1 MKNFLRTTLFWLI
14 IFVLFGFYL
23 KSFNPNL
30 GGQVA
35 SRINNGAQIDSLSG
49 QIEDPTLSGI
59 NNIQTTLINMQTK
72 LDEIS
77 TKIGNPVVSEIK
89 ANPILEKP
97 VLEKT
102 SSGDIK

>member
-14 IFVLFGFYL
+14 IFVLFWFYL

-30 GGQVA
+30 WWQVA
-35 SRINNGAQIDSLSG
+35 SRINNGAQIDSLSW
-49 QIEDPTLSGI
+49 QIEDPTLSWI

-77 TKIGNPVVSEIK
+77 TKIWNPVVSEIK

-102 SSGDIK
+102 SSWDIK